1 MTDRLEELM
10 TGYYGMDNTSSS
22 STDIDSSSFDLSSH
36 LTTLLRTSTYASL
49 FTLDT
54 CLVSEMASLDTNLQ
68 NLVYENYT
76 KFISATDTIRS
87 MKSNVACMQEDMSCV
102 LSHMDTMET
111 ISNSIEKIILPK
123 REKMMDHLA
132 KKRLLERLEI
142 LYHLPQR
149 LSR

>member
-1 MTDRLEELM
+1 
-10 TGYYGMDNTSSS
+10 
-22 STDIDSSSFDLSSH
+22 
-36 LTTLLRTSTYASL
+36 
-49 FTLDT
+49 
-54 CLVSEMASLDTNLQ
+54 
-68 NLVYENYT
+68 
-76 KFISATDTIRS
+76 

-149 LSR
+149 NHEKGG